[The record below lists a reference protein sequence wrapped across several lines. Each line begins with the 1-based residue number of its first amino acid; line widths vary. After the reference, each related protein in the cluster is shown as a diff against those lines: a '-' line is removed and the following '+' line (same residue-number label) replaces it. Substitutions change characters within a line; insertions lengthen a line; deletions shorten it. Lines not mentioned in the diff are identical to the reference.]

1 MLVRLSI
8 WSDMA
13 SKLCGTRTIAV
24 ELFVVA
30 FGGGLPLSLLSLLSL
45 LSRLS
50 LLSLLDIDCKAS
62 IVADCGELL
71 SLRMLDCG
79 RRSDGRTLKFSR
91 GVAVDVGVAERLDS
105 FSGDFAVSLDS
116 SSSFLSGDGGR

>member
-1 MLVRLSI
+1 MLVRLRI
-8 WSDMA
+8 WFDMA

-24 ELFVVA
+24 ELLVA
-30 FGGGLPLSLLSLLSL
+30 ALGGGLPLSLLSLLSR
-45 LSRLS
+45 LSR
-50 LLSLLDIDCKAS
+50 LSLLDIDCKAS

-71 SLRMLDCG
+71 SLRMLDWG

-91 GVAVDVGVAERLDS
+91 GVGAAVGVAERLVS
-105 FSGDFAVSLDS
+105 FSGDLAISLNS

>member
-8 WSDMA
+8 WFDMA

-24 ELFVVA
+24 ELLVVA
-30 FGGGLPLSLLSLLSL
+30 LGGGLALSL
-45 LSRLS
+45 LSRF
-50 LLSLLDIDCKAS
+50 SLLDIDCKAS

-91 GVAVDVGVAERLDS
+91 GIWAVGVAERLVS
-105 FSGDFAVSLDS
+105 FSGDLAISLDS
-116 SSSFLSGDGGR
+116 SSSFLSGD

>member
-1 MLVRLSI
+1 MLVRLRI
-8 WSDMA
+8 WFDIA

-24 ELFVVA
+24 ELLVVA
-30 FGGGLPLSLLSLLSL
+30 GGGGLALSL
-45 LSRLS
+45 LSRVS
-50 LLSLLDIDCKAS
+50 RLSLLDIDCKAS

-91 GVAVDVGVAERLDS
+91 SVGAAVGVAERLLS
-105 FSGDFAVSLDS
+105 FSGDLAISLCS

>member
-1 MLVRLSI
+1 M
-8 WSDMA
+8 
-13 SKLCGTRTIAV
+13 AV
-24 ELFVVA
+24 ELLVA
-30 FGGGLPLSLLSLLSL
+30 ALGGGLALSLLSLLSL
-45 LSRLS
+45 ASRV
-50 LLSLLDIDCKAS
+50 SLLDIDCKAS

-91 GVAVDVGVAERLDS
+91 GVETDVGVAERLVS
-105 FSGDFAVSLDS
+105 FSGDLPMSLDP